1 MGKKWEAKR
10 KEEKGINYQ
19 LCVCVAVAAVQQVI
33 ELCAFKKK
41 NTLGDDNN
49 KKINSSAQRRTH
61 KMPMKNEPVINFFK

>member
-19 LCVCVAVAAVQQVI
+19 LCVCVVVAAVQQVI

-41 NTLGDDNN
+41 THWATTTT
-49 KKINSSAQRRTH
+49 KK
-61 KMPMKNEPVINFFK
+61 

>member
-33 ELCAFKKK
+33 ELCTFFL
-41 NTLGDDNN
+41 NTLGDDN
-49 KKINSSAQRRTH
+49 KK
-61 KMPMKNEPVINFFK
+61 KKK

>member
-19 LCVCVAVAAVQQVI
+19 LCVCVVVAAVQQVI

-41 NTLGDDNN
+41 NTHWATTTT
-49 KKINSSAQRRTH
+49 KK
-61 KMPMKNEPVINFFK
+61 